1 MFDTDEI
8 KVLIAALNSLPIK
21 GSDAAYIYFIQ
32 TKLKKEF
39 DRIQKEFEAGPPELQ
54 DKKENKEPIKKQ

>member
-8 KVLIAALNSLPIK
+8 KVLIAALNNLPIK
-21 GSDAAYIYFIQ
+21 GSDAAYIYSIQ

-39 DRIQKEFEAGPPELQ
+39 DRIQAEIKAGPPQLKN
-54 DKKENKEPIKKQ
+54 KKE